1 MAGSGLL
8 STCFNLFEVNLTF
21 LESVRDRGGDLGQA
35 GAFQLANLSI
45 SGVVRR
51 VLPLPFEMMVSCTLQ
66 AAV

>member
-21 LESVRDRGGDLGQA
+21 LESVRDGGGPGQA
-35 GAFQLANLSI
+35 GAFQLANVSI
-45 SGVVRR
+45 SGVVRQ